1 MSPVFLL
8 NAEIEFPPV
17 HLARSDGLLALGGD
31 LSQKRLLLAYR
42 MGIFPWFSE
51 PGPILWW
58 SPDPRLILFPGK
70 LTTTRRLQRTIRQAR
85 FQVTMDQAF
94 ESGIRACAG
103 VPRKNGRGT
112 WIGDEMIKA
121 YCALHE
127 SGYAQS
133 VEVWFQWQLAGGAYG
148 IALGRVFF
156 GESMFTH
163 VNNAS
168 KVAFVKLVEHLDA
181 QGFDMIDCQMTTSHL
196 LHFGAREVPRSLF
209 LNKLAVSAAVPSIPG
224 KWNLQIL

>member
-1 MSPVFLL
+1 M
-8 NAEIEFPPV
+8 
-17 HLARSDGLLALGGD
+17 
-31 LSQKRLLLAYR
+31 
-42 MGIFPWFSE
+42 
-51 PGPILWW
+51 WW

-94 ESGIRACAG
+94 EPVIRACAG
-103 VPRKNGRGT
+103 VPRKNSHGT
-112 WIGDEMIKA
+112 WIVDEMIEA
-121 YCALHE
+121 YCTLHE
-127 SGYAQS
+127 SGYAHS
-133 VEVWFQWQLAGGAYG
+133 VEVWYQGKLAGGAYG

-156 GESMFTH
+156 GESMFTR

-168 KVAFVKLVEHLDA
+168 KIAFVKLVEHLDA

-224 KWNLQIL
+224 KWNVQIL